1 MKTLSE
7 VAKLSEDYLAKRG
20 IASPKLEAEWLVTGA
35 LGLKRIHL
43 YTEPE
48 RPIEE
53 RELAQLRL
61 FLERRGKR
69 EPLQYLLGEVEF
81 LGCTLQVN
89 PSVLIPRPETEILAD
104 KIIKSLSEPTSKV
117 LWDIGTGSGCLGI
130 AIKKKIPALT
140 VILSDNSPA
149 ALSLAAQNAQ
159 KNGVQVECRLGDL
172 LEPFKGQK
180 AHFVVSNP
188 PYVADKELETLQP
201 EVKEFEPRGALV
213 SGPTGME
220 FYERFSRE
228 LPSHLHDGAQIWFEM
243 GPPSLINLFEA
254 PCWHDKKVEDDW
266 SGHKRF
272 FSLKFKEDFLM
283 ISS

>member
-1 MKTLSE
+1 MKTLRE
-7 VAKLSEDYLAKRG
+7 VSKLSEEYLARKG
-20 IASPKLEAEWLVTGA
+20 LSSPKIEAEWLVTGA

-53 RELAQLRL
+53 SELTKLRL
-61 FLERRGKR
+61 LLERRGKR

-81 LGCTLQVN
+81 LTCTLEVT

-104 KIIKSLSEPTSKV
+104 KIINSIKEPESKV
-117 LWDIGTGSGCLGI
+117 LWDICTGSGCLGI
-130 AIKKKIPALT
+130 AIKKKVPALT
-140 VILSDNSPA
+140 VILSDISPA
-149 ALSLAAQNAQ
+149 ALSIATKNAQ
-159 KNGVQVECRLGDL
+159 KNNVEVECRLGDL
-172 LEPFKGQK
+172 LEPFKGEK

-188 PYVADKELETLQP
+188 PYVSEVEFEVLEP

-213 SGPTGME
+213 SGPSGLE
-220 FYERFSRE
+220 IYERLSRE
-228 LPSHLHDGAQIWFEM
+228 LPAYLHKGAQIWFEM
-243 GPPSLINLFEA
+243 GPPDLQSLFSA
-254 PCWHDKKVEDDW
+254 PYWCDKLIEEDW
-266 SGHKRF
+266 SGNKRF